1 MKNWERK
8 TEKPIA
14 SLIQEFIIVFVL
26 FCIDTFWLEKLK
38 ILYIYPILTMII
50 GHALFIVRPSD
61 KMRRKEEIHLISFQ
75 ISFPFKRFLSNGKDF
90 GIFFFYYNKQ
100 KSTQISMRIEFNI
113 LFYFFFF
120 YIYFKKLNIQ
130 DQSYL
135 KYIYITSYNQLL
147 YLSILYMSSILF
159 DAML

>member
-113 LFYFFFF
+113 LFYFFFLYIF
-120 YIYFKKLNIQ
+120 QKTEYTGSILSEVYIYNI
-130 DQSYL
+130 
-135 KYIYITSYNQLL
+135 I
-147 YLSILYMSSILF
+147 
-159 DAML
+159 

>member
-1 MKNWERK
+1 M
-8 TEKPIA
+8 
-14 SLIQEFIIVFVL
+14 IQEFIIVFVL

-90 GIFFFYYNKQ
+90 GIFFFIITNRNRRKFQ
-100 KSTQISMRIEFNI
+100 CALNLIS
-113 LFYFFFF
+113 FFL
-120 YIYFKKLNIQ
+120 YIYFKKLNIPG
-130 DQSYL
+130 SIL
-135 KYIYITSYNQLL
+135 SEVYITSYNQLL

>member
-90 GIFFFYYNKQ
+90 GIFFFIITNRNRRKFQ
-100 KSTQISMRIEFNI
+100 CALNLISFFLLL
-113 LFYFFFF
+113 LF
-120 YIYFKKLNIQ
+120 
-130 DQSYL
+130 
-135 KYIYITSYNQLL
+135 IYISKNWIYTG
-147 YLSILYMSSILF
+147 SILSEVYITII
-159 DAML
+159 